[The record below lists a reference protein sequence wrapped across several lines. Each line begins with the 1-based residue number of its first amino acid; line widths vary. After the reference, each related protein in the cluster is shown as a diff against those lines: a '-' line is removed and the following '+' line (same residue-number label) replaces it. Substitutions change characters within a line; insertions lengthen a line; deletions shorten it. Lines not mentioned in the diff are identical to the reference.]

1 MAKIL
6 ILPPEMI
13 HSPLNLTVMQEVNPV
28 AQGSEN
34 ATQEQGYLMAYDK
47 KEQKAKGVKGIAAN
61 GELETLEV
69 NEQNKGQFV
78 RVDRFG
84 NFFTNFGK
92 NFLYQYNNPTR
103 FSLYRMEENTPVEQA
118 AKKIE
123 EAQRPENEA
132 VRRELSKNNRI
143 YNNHFFNEREINWEQ
158 AKRYGLTPE
167 VLRQTGDME
176 KLLQGRQSGIA
187 YDISM
192 STELGRQKGD
202 AKLSLFRDENGAVKF
217 DLHFIR
223 QAPKIGQEYRGYKL
237 EEDVLEALNRTG
249 NAGRLVNLVTDYR
262 TKEIKPCYLSKDPVT
277 NEMFFLPAD
286 QARCPKKIKDYT
298 LSQQEYA
305 DYTAGKEVPIEFKS
319 SNGKI
324 LRTSIQMSAAERGT
338 EFLWERS
345 TKKPENRQ
353 GQEQKDGSPEKTQ
366 KPEKRTY
373 ARKSKIT
380 PKM

>member
-1 MAKIL
+1 M
-6 ILPPEMI
+6 E
-13 HSPLNLTVMQEVNPV
+13 EVKP
-28 AQGSEN
+28 AATGSEN

-61 GELETLEV
+61 GELETLEA
-69 NEQNKGQFV
+69 NETNKSQFI
-78 RVDRFG
+78 RVDRYG

-92 NFLYQYNNPTR
+92 NFMYQYNHPTR
-103 FSLYRMEENTPVEQA
+103 YALYRMEEKTPVEEAKRRIEQA
-118 AKKIE
+118 
-123 EAQRPENEA
+123 QLPENESL
-132 VRRELSKNNRI
+132 RRELSRDNRI
-143 YNNHFFNEREINWEQ
+143 YNNHLFNEREINWQQ
-158 AKRYGLTPE
+158 AERYGLTPD

-176 KLLQGRQSGIA
+176 RLLQGRQSGIA

-192 STELGRQKGD
+192 NTELGRQKGD
-202 AKLSLFRDENGAVKF
+202 AKLSLFRDENGLAKF

-223 QAPKIGQEYRGYKL
+223 QAPKVGQEYRGYKL
-237 EEDVLEALNRTG
+237 EEDVLDALNRTG
-249 NAGRLVNLVTDYR
+249 NAGRLVDLVVDFR
-262 TKEIKPCYLSKDPVT
+262 T
-277 NEMFFLPAD
+277 AD
-286 QARCPKKIKDYT
+286 QARCPKKIKNYT